1 LRSSSLKGKQFPF
14 ILLLSK
20 HERTNKKKVVEVV
33 DLGEAMEGTD
43 VPPAAS
49 EDCGGGDALEAINRW
64 LDEPVPQRIFQEDSK
79 MEPRVMQVDSA
90 AAEAAEAAQV
100 EPEATE
106 EAKADLGAAGKESE
120 EEPYTLVTKSRH
132 HCKDRRM

>member
-33 DLGEAMEGTD
+33 NLGEAMEGTN

-106 EAKADLGAAGKESE
+106 
-120 EEPYTLVTKSRH
+120 
-132 HCKDRRM
+132 

>member
-1 LRSSSLKGKQFPF
+1 MRSSSLKGKQFPF

-33 DLGEAMEGTD
+33 DLGEAMEDTE
-43 VPPAAS
+43 PPSAS

-64 LDEPVPQRIFQEDSK
+64 LDEPVPERIFQEDSE
-79 MEPRVMQVDSA
+79 MEPGVMQVDPA
-90 AAEAAEAAQV
+90 AAEAAEAARV

-106 EAKADLGAAGKESE
+106 EAEADPGAAGKGAE

-132 HCKDRRM
+132 HRKDRRK

>member
-1 LRSSSLKGKQFPF
+1 MKGKQFPF

-20 HERTNKKKVVEVV
+20 HERTNKKKVVEVI
-33 DLGEAMEGTD
+33 DLGEAMEGTN

-49 EDCGGGDALEAINRW
+49 ENYGGGDALEAIIRL
-64 LDEPVPQRIFQEDSK
+64 LDGPIPKRIFLEESET
-79 MEPRVMQVDSA
+79 EPGVMPVDPA

-106 EAKADLGAAGKESE
+106 EAEADLGAAGKESE